1 MCKPQKKFILWLLIT
16 WVLLPVRHN
25 FLNLFRYGNGEYC
38 EKSIR
43 QQFGSK
49 IPFASWFMEVSKDLK
64 GKELVAALDPSH
76 ISKSGKHTF
85 R

>member
-1 MCKPQKKFILWLLIT
+1 MRQTIAFHKASSFIAASVQQTVGMCKPQKEFISWLLIT

-25 FLNLFRYGNGEYC
+25 FLNLFRYGNGEYR

-43 QQFGSK
+43 QQLGSK
-49 IPFASWFMEVSKDLK
+49 IP
-64 GKELVAALDPSH
+64 
-76 ISKSGKHTF
+76 